1 MALPLDGIRVLDLTS
16 VVMGPTATQILGD
29 YGADV
34 IKIEAPE
41 GDAMRR
47 AGPARHDGMAS
58 TFLALNRNKRSIVLD
73 LKKPRARDAVLRMCR
88 NADVLIHNI
97 RPSAMARLG
106 LGYDAVAAARP
117 NIVYAALIGYGEG
130 GPYAGK
136 PAYDDLIQGATGIA
150 ALLGRVAGTAPHYL
164 PTLICDRVVGL
175 VATHAILAALLHR
188 SRTGEGQ
195 AIEVPMFETM
205 AEFVL
210 TDHLGGETFV
220 PATGPM
226 GYARLLAA
234 NRRPYR
240 TADGYIAA
248 LLYTEKHWRAFFTA
262 AGRGA
267 QFDSD
272 PRLNDATTRV
282 RHYDEA
288 YGIVADI
295 LATRSSGEWLT
306 LLEANDIPCMPL
318 NDPDSLLADPHL
330 AAVGFFHDVDHPSE
344 GRLRLMGTARR
355 LPPQLGADGAEVLR
369 EFGFDAAEIE
379 GLLAP

>member
-1 MALPLDGIRVLDLTS
+1 MALPLDGIRVLDMTS

-47 AGPARHDGMAS
+47 AGPARHEGMAS
-58 TFLALNRNKRSIVLD
+58 TFLALNRNKRSVVLD
-73 LKKPRARDAVLRMCR
+73 LKKPAARDALLRMCQG
-88 NADVLIHNI
+88 ADVLIHNI

-106 LGYDAVAAARP
+106 LSYAAVAAARP
-117 NIVYAALIGYGEG
+117 DIIYAGLIGYGED

-136 PAYDDLIQGATGIA
+136 PAYDDLIQGAAGIA
-150 ALLGRVAGTAPHYL
+150 TLLGRVASSAPHYL

-175 VATHAILAALLHR
+175 AATHTILAALIHR
-188 SRTGEGQ
+188 ARSGEGQ
-195 AIEVPMFETM
+195 AIEIPMFETM

-220 PATGPM
+220 PAAGPM

-240 TADGYIAA
+240 TADGHIAA
-248 LLYTEKHWRAFFTA
+248 LLYTERHWRAFFAA
-262 AGRGA
+262 AGKTA

-272 PRLNDATTRV
+272 ARLSDPATRV

-288 YGIVADI
+288 YGVVAEI
-295 LATRSSGEWLT
+295 MASRSTAEWMA
-306 LLEANDIPCMPL
+306 LLDANDIPCMRL
-318 NDPDSLLADPHL
+318 NDLESLLADPHL
-330 AAVGFFHDVDHPSE
+330 AAVDFFHEVDHPSE
-344 GRLRLMGTARR
+344 GRLRLMGEARR
-355 LPPQLGADGAEVLR
+355 PPPRLGADGAEVLR
-369 EFGFDAAEIE
+369 EFGFAADEIE